1 MPRPRRQRIIN
12 FDPAVTYFKPRGV
25 PLRTLEEVGIAP
37 DELQAIKF
45 YDVDQLSQT
54 EAAEKMGISQ
64 PTFARTI
71 KRAQR
76 KIAQALIEGKAIRLE
91 RR

>member
-1 MPRPRRQRIIN
+1 MPRPKRHRIIN
-12 FDPAVTYFKPRGV
+12 FEPDVTYFKPRGV
-25 PLRTLEEVGIAP
+25 PMRILEEVRVAP
-37 DELQAIKF
+37 DELQAIKL

-71 KRAQR
+71 DKAHR
-76 KIAQALIEGKAIRLE
+76 KIAQALIGGRAIRLE